1 MNLRGHLRELKNR
14 AIVSALFI
22 LAGSVAGW
30 FMFDFVFANLQAP
43 IVEVAKTRGIEASVN
58 FGTVGGAFDLRIQIS
73 IFIGLLVTSPIWL
86 YNVWAFVTPAL
97 KKHERRYTLGFLL
110 TSLPL
115 FLGGCYLAWVS
126 IPSFVDVLLGLTP
139 EGSANIINANDYIL
153 FMIRVLLVFGLAFVT
168 PVFLVLLNFMG
179 ALSANS
185 IVKGWRVATVI
196 AAFVAAIATPTADP
210 TSMFVLMIPLM
221 LLYFVAAGIA
231 ALRDR
236 FTRKRTAVNAT

>member
-14 AIVSALFI
+14 AIFSALFI
-22 LAGSVAGW
+22 TAGSVGGW
-30 FMFDFVFANLQAP
+30 YLFDIVFAALQAP
-43 IVEVAKTRGIEASVN
+43 IVEVAKNRGIEASVN

-73 IFIGLLVTSPIWL
+73 IFIGLLVSSPVWL
-86 YNVWAFVTPAL
+86 YNLWAFVTPAL
-97 KKHERRYTLGFLL
+97 KKTERRYTLGFLL

-126 IPSFVDVLLGLTP
+126 IPTFVDVLLGLTP

-179 ALSANS
+179 TLSATA
-185 IVKGWRVATVI
+185 IVKGWRLATVI

-210 TSMFVLMIPLM
+210 TSMFVLMVPLM
-221 LLYFVAAGIA
+221 LLYFVAAGVA

-236 FTRKRTAVNAT
+236 FTRKRSAANAI

>member
-22 LAGSVAGW
+22 LAGSVGGW
-30 FMFDFVFANLQAP
+30 YLFDIVFAALQAP
-43 IVEVAKTRGIEASVN
+43 IVEVAKNRGIEASVN

-73 IFIGLLVTSPIWL
+73 IFIGLLATSPVWL
-86 YNVWAFVTPAL
+86 YNVWAFITPAL
-97 KKHERRYTLGFLL
+97 KKTERRYTLGFLL

-115 FLGGCYLAWVS
+115 FLGGCYLAWIS
-126 IPSFVDVLLGLTP
+126 IPTFVDVLLGLTP

-179 ALSANS
+179 ALSAAS
-185 IVKGWRVATVI
+185 IVKGWRLATVI

-221 LLYFVAAGIA
+221 LLYFVAAGVA

-236 FTRKRTAVNAT
+236 FTRKRNAANAS

>member
-14 AIVSALFI
+14 AIFSALFI
-22 LAGSVAGW
+22 TAGSVGGW
-30 FMFDFVFANLQAP
+30 YLFDIVFAALQAP
-43 IVEVAKTRGIEASVN
+43 IVEVAKNRGIEASVN

-73 IFIGLLVTSPIWL
+73 IFIGLLVSSPVWL
-86 YNVWAFVTPAL
+86 YNLWAFVTPAL
-97 KKHERRYTLGFLL
+97 KKTERRYTLGFLL

-126 IPSFVDVLLGLTP
+126 IPTFVDVLLGLTP

-179 ALSANS
+179 TLSATS
-185 IVKGWRVATVI
+185 IVKGWRLATVI

-210 TSMFVLMIPLM
+210 TSMFVLMVPLM
-221 LLYFVAAGIA
+221 LLYFVAAGVA

-236 FTRKRTAVNAT
+236 FTRKRSAANAI

>member
-1 MNLRGHLRELKNR
+1 
-14 AIVSALFI
+14 
-22 LAGSVAGW
+22 
-30 FMFDFVFANLQAP
+30 
-43 IVEVAKTRGIEASVN
+43 
-58 FGTVGGAFDLRIQIS
+58 VGGAFDLRIQIS
-73 IFIGLLVTSPIWL
+73 IFIGLLASSPVWL
-86 YNVWAFVTPAL
+86 YNLWAFVTPAL
-97 KKHERRYTLGFLL
+97 KKTERRYTLGFLL

-126 IPSFVDVLLGLTP
+126 IPTFVDVLLGLTP

-179 ALSANS
+179 TLSATS
-185 IVKGWRVATVI
+185 IVKGWRLATVI

-210 TSMFVLMIPLM
+210 TSMFVLMVPLM
-221 LLYFVAAGIA
+221 LLYFVAAGVA

-236 FTRKRTAVNAT
+236 FTRKRSAANAI